1 MDILFWIIHNRYE
14 VNMKMRKISAI
25 ILIIFLPLFILL
37 KTIEVNTFNKG
48 FYLKSYEKYG
58 VLEVTGRN
66 IDELDRV
73 TIKLLEYI
81 KDESGEEVLKPFFNE
96 REIKHMEDVKILF
109 KYGFN
114 LKKISFVLTLFG
126 IIFLINQNVPRL
138 GRIIFYGPFIWWGAI
153 LMLFLLSTMNF
164 NRYFTYFH
172 LIFFDNDLW
181 ILNPDTDLLIQMLPE
196 EFFISIFK
204 RIVLSFIII
213 MSIIQLIGNMLMK
226 KGRDKNEGI
235 TDF

>member
-1 MDILFWIIHNRYE
+1 
-14 VNMKMRKISAI
+14 MKMRKISAI